1 MPRSN
6 LLRVDSQ
13 RTFPLE
19 LAASISMMAG
29 VNIKG
34 LTNFLELQSSRIDA
48 NRNSVVALLSICAII
63 LTVLL
68 DGGK

>member
-1 MPRSN
+1 
-6 LLRVDSQ
+6 
-13 RTFPLE
+13 
-19 LAASISMMAG
+19 MMAG